1 MNFRILLQGF
11 GLGASMIIPIGAQ
24 NAYVLNQ
31 GIKQNHHLTTATI
44 CSLLDTLFISL
55 GIFGGGA
62 ILSQNEFLPTSVT
75 LGGIAFLTIHGIL
88 SLQSAF
94 RSKENEESKGQITAR
109 GKRTV
114 ILGALAV
121 TVLNPHLYLD
131 TVVILGSIGGQF
143 EGNDRIA
150 FAIGTILA
158 SFTWFYSLSIGAAKL
173 GPVLSRPN
181 VKKGI
186 DVAVAAMMF
195 SIALVLA
202 NGLIEQ
208 YGAFTFG

>member
-1 MNFRILLQGF
+1 MNVWILLQGF
-11 GLGASMIIPIGAQ
+11 GLGATMIIPIGAQ

-31 GIKQNHHLTTATI
+31 GIKRNHHLTTATI
-44 CSLLDTLFISL
+44 CSLLDVIFISL

-62 ILSQNEFLPTSVT
+62 LLSSNEVLLTSVT
-75 LGGIAFLTIHGIL
+75 LGGVAFLSFYGFI
-88 SLQSAF
+88 SLRSAF
-94 RSKENEESKGQITAR
+94 TSTSTNESDSEVIAR

-143 EGNDRIA
+143 EGHDRIA
-150 FAIGTILA
+150 FALGTMMA
-158 SFTWFYSLSIGAAKL
+158 SFVWFYSLSIGAAKL
-173 GPVLSRPN
+173 GPTLSKPN

-186 DVAVAAMMF
+186 DMAVAAMMF
-195 SIALVLA
+195 SIAFILAKGLAIQYLV
-202 NGLIEQ
+202 
-208 YGAFTFG
+208 

>member
-1 MNFRILLQGF
+1 MSFWVLLQGF

-31 GIKQNHHLTTATI
+31 GIKRNHHLTTATI
-44 CSLLDTLFISL
+44 CSILDMLFISL

-62 ILSQNEFLPTSVT
+62 LLSQNELLLTLVT
-75 LGGIAFLTIHGIL
+75 VGGISFLSVYGYL
-88 SLQSAF
+88 SLRSALKPTKQS
-94 RSKENEESKGQITAR
+94 ESTHEVTAR
-109 GKRTV
+109 GRRTV

-143 EGNDRIA
+143 EGSDRFA
-150 FAIGTILA
+150 FAIGTIMA
-158 SFTWFYSLSIGAAKL
+158 SFVWFYALSLGAAKL
-173 GPVLSRPN
+173 GPTLSKPK

-186 DVAVAAMMF
+186 DVAVALMMF
-195 SIALVLA
+195 TIACVLA
-202 NGLIEQ
+202 NELIEK
-208 YGAFTFG
+208 YW

>member
-1 MNFRILLQGF
+1 MSFWVLLQGF

-31 GIKQNHHLTTATI
+31 GIKRNHHLTTATI
-44 CSLLDTLFISL
+44 CSVLDMIFISL

-62 ILSQNEFLPTSVT
+62 ILSQNEILLTSVT
-75 LGGIAFLTIHGIL
+75 LGGIAFLSFYGLL
-88 SLQSAF
+88 SLKSAF
-94 RSKENEESKGQITAR
+94 KPENESESKGEVVAR
-109 GKRTV
+109 GRRTV

-143 EGNDRIA
+143 EGYDRIA
-150 FAIGTILA
+150 FALGTIMA
-158 SFTWFYSLSIGAAKL
+158 SFVWFYTLSMGAAKL
-173 GPVLSRPN
+173 GPTLSKPK

-186 DVAVAAMMF
+186 DIAVALMMF
-195 SIALVLA
+195 TIAYVLA
-202 NGLIEQ
+202 SELITK
-208 YGAFTFG
+208 YW

>member
-1 MNFRILLQGF
+1 
-11 GLGASMIIPIGAQ
+11 MIIPIGAQ

-31 GIKQNHHLTTATI
+31 GIKRHHHLTTATI
-44 CSLLDTLFISL
+44 CSVLDVIFISL

-62 ILSQNEFLPTSVT
+62 LLSKNESLLIAVT
-75 LGGIAFLTIHGIL
+75 LGGIAFLTVYGL
-88 SLQSAF
+88 LALRSAF
-94 RSKENEESKGQITAR
+94 KPAAQQETSTEVVAR

-143 EGNDRIA
+143 EGNDRIS
-150 FAIGTILA
+150 FAIGTMIA
-158 SFTWFYSLSIGAAKL
+158 SFVWFYSLSIGAAKL
-173 GPVLSRPN
+173 GPTLSKPK

-186 DVAVAAMMF
+186 DLVIATMMF
-195 SIALVLA
+195 TIAFLLA
-202 NGLIEQ
+202 NNLQQ
-208 YGAFTFG
+208 YWH

>member
-1 MNFRILLQGF
+1 MSFWVLLQGF
-11 GLGASMIIPIGAQ
+11 GLGATMIIPIGAQ

-31 GIKQNHHLTTATI
+31 GIKRNHHLTTATI

-62 ILSQNEFLPTSVT
+62 LLSQSEWLLTSVT
-75 LGGIAFLTIHGIL
+75 LGGIAFLSVYGAL
-88 SLQSAF
+88 SLKSAF
-94 RSKENEESKGQITAR
+94 QYKHYDETQREVTAR

-143 EGNDRIA
+143 EGHERLS
-150 FAIGTILA
+150 FAIGTIMA
-158 SFTWFYSLSIGAAKL
+158 SFVWFYSLSIGAAKL
-173 GPVLSRPN
+173 GPTLSKPK
-181 VKKGI
+181 VKQGI
-186 DVAVAAMMF
+186 DIAVALMMF
-195 SIALVLA
+195 TIA
-202 NGLIEQ
+202 GLLSKELIHQ
-208 YGAFTFG
+208 YW

>member
-1 MNFRILLQGF
+1 MSFWVLLQGF

-31 GIKQNHHLTTATI
+31 GIKRNHHLTTATI
-44 CSLLDTLFISL
+44 CSLLDALFISL

-62 ILSQNEFLPTSVT
+62 ILSKNELLLTSVT
-75 LGGIAFLTIHGIL
+75 LGGIAFLIVYGLL
-88 SLQSAF
+88 SLRSAF
-94 RSKENEESKGQITAR
+94 KAPSSEESKGEILAR

-150 FAIGTILA
+150 FAMGTILA
-158 SFTWFYSLSIGAAKL
+158 SFVWFYSLSLGAAKL
-173 GPVLSRPN
+173 GPTLSKPN

-186 DVAVAAMMF
+186 DIAVATMMF
-195 SIALVLA
+195 AIAAVLT

-208 YGAFTFG
+208 YW